1 MPALPPSAAVVDL
14 GSAPGA
20 WLQVLVER
28 LGPSA
33 RIVGVDL
40 EPVDELDPSVRLL
53 QLDMTHPATPAR
65 IREVLGRQADAV
77 LCDAAPKLS
86 GIPDVDR
93 SAADELGQAA
103 LRIADAVLAPHS
115 SLVVKGF
122 PGPEADRFREQL
134 RAHFERVRELRP
146 EGKRAT
152 SKEFYWLASSG
163 EPKRRARRRR
173 IRRGSPA

>member
-1 MPALPPSAAVVDL
+1 MPALPPSASVVDL

-28 LGPSA
+28 LDPSA
-33 RIVGVDL
+33 HIVGVDL
-40 EPVDELDPSVRLL
+40 ERVSALGPSVRLL
-53 QLDMTHPATPAR
+53 QLDMTDPAAPAR
-65 IREVLGRQADAV
+65 IREALGGQADAV

-93 SAADELGQAA
+93 SAADELEQAA
-103 LRIADAVLAPHS
+103 LRIADELLAPRG

-134 RAHFERVRELRP
+134 RTRFERVRELRP
-146 EGKRAT
+146 EGKRVT

-163 EPKRRARRRR
+163 EPMRRDRRRR